1 MGINRSHHHH
11 EKGDRGIAARAGHWS
26 ARHRA
31 VAIAGWLVF
40 VLLAATIGGS
50 VGTKKLTNS
59 ELRTGESAA
68 AARALDHAG
77 FSRPAAEQVL
87 VQRRGSGNV
96 LSSDGRSAIGEV
108 VRAVT
113 ATGRVQRIRSPLA
126 PGNGGQLSRDGRS
139 ALVLFNMKGKAETAH
154 DRVQPVLDQVAR
166 IARAHPDLR
175 IEQFGTASAG
185 KALDDTIGKDFARA
199 EGISIPLTFAILL
212 IVFGAVLAALLPLML
227 ALSAVMAGTG
237 LLAVASHAFHTDG
250 SASTMLLLVGLAVGV
265 DYSLFYLRRTRE
277 ERAAGRSTR
286 DAIDAAAATSGRSVL
301 VSGLT
306 VIVAMAA
313 MFLTGQ
319 GTFIGMAEAT
329 DPRSRRRGARLA
341 DSPSRHVV
349 AARRQRRAGPDPVA
363 RQAAAAPTRPRTE
376 PAVGRAA
383 RACAEASPG
392 HDDALRR
399 VAARHR
405 GPGRAPAHRRPHR
418 LAGSA
423 QGPADH
429 ADLPAS
435 PARLP
440 RRPRAGGGRA
450 HRTQRRRSGGDGANR
465 GAPPRSARHASDVRS
480 DHGRHQPRAHGR
492 ARLHPPGRR
501 RPERRLAQRA
511 RRQLRERIIPH
522 TVARVA
528 TAKVSGA
535 TATSVDTNA
544 RMKART
550 PLVFAFVVALAFL
563 LMLWSFRSVVIAATG
578 VVLNLLSVAA
588 AYGALVADLPVGLG
602 QVAPRA
608 HRHRDDRRPGC
619 RSSCS

>member
-1 MGINRSHHHH
+1 MGINGSDH
-11 EKGDRGIAARAGHWS
+11 EHRKGRGIAARAGHWS

-40 VLLAATIGGS
+40 VLLAATVGGS

-68 AARALDHAG
+68 AARALDDAR

-87 VQRRGSGNV
+87 VQRRGSGSV
-96 LSSDGRSAIGEV
+96 LSPDGRSAIDEV
-108 VRAVT
+108 VRGVT
-113 ATGRVQRIRSPLA
+113 ATGRVERIRSPLA
-126 PGNGGQLSRDGRS
+126 AGNSGQLSRDGRS

-154 DRVQPVLDQVAR
+154 ERVQPVLDQVAR
-166 IARAHPDLR
+166 VARAHPDLR

-199 EGISIPLTFAILL
+199 ESISIPLTFAILL

-329 DPRSRRRGARLA
+329 VLVVAVAVLGSLTVLPAMLSLLGDHVERGRIPWLGKRLQRRRDRG
-341 DSPSRHVV
+341 PSRMWDFTLGRVLAHPRATTVLAV
-349 AARRQRRAGPDPVA
+349 ALLLVI
-363 RQAAAAPTRPRTE
+363 
-376 PAVGRAA
+376 AV
-383 RACAEASPG
+383 P
-392 HDDALRR
+392 ALRLHTADLTASQDLPKDLPIMQTYER
-399 VAARHR
+399 LQRAF
-405 GPGRAPAHRRPHR
+405 PGRARARRGCRHR
-418 LAGSA
+418 A
-423 QGPADH
+423 
-429 ADLPAS
+429 
-435 PARLP
+435 
-440 RRPRAGGGRA
+440 
-450 HRTQRRRSGGDGANR
+450 RRRRTGGDGADR
-465 GAPPRSARHASDVRS
+465 GAPSRGARDPSDVRS
-480 DHGRHQPRAHGR
+480 DHGRNQPGAHGL
-492 ARLHPPGRR
+492 ARLDPAGGRR
-501 RPERRLAQRA
+501 PQ
-511 RRQLRERIIPH
+511 
-522 TVARVA
+522 
-528 TAKVSGA
+528 
-535 TATSVDTNA
+535 
-544 RMKART
+544 
-550 PLVFAFVVALAFL
+550 
-563 LMLWSFRSVVIAATG
+563 
-578 VVLNLLSVAA
+578 
-588 AYGALVADLPVGLG
+588 
-602 QVAPRA
+602 
-608 HRHRDDRRPGC
+608 RRP
-619 RSSCS
+619 RVMR